1 MILRGLFLVLRLV
14 AFLVVV
20 RLVLRALAG
29 LSRGTTRPAAAG
41 SRPGTKAVADLVR
54 DRICN
59 TFLPRERAVSAMV
72 SGREQHFCS
81 EACRDRA
88 LTAASQAS

>member
-1 MILRGLFLVLRLV
+1 MILRGVFLVLRIVGL
-14 AFLVVV
+14 LLIV
-20 RLVLRALAG
+20 RMVLRALAG
-29 LSRGTTRPAAAG
+29 VSRGTIPPRDAG

-54 DRICN
+54 DRMCN
-59 TFLPRERAVSAMV
+59 TFLPRDRAVRATV
-72 SGREQHFCS
+72 SGREEHFCS

>member
-1 MILRGLFLVLRLV
+1 M
-14 AFLVVV
+14 
-20 RLVLRALAG
+20 
-29 LSRGTTRPAAAG
+29 
-41 SRPGTKAVADLVR
+41 ADLVR

-59 TFLPRERAVSAMV
+59 TFLPRDRAVRAMV
-72 SGREQHFCS
+72 SGREEHFCS